1 MSSNYLTIQHS
12 KIHYTTTGNGP
23 AVILL
28 HGFGEDSSIWS
39 LQIKTLQLK
48 YQVITIDLPG
58 FGLSAPLSK
67 EVLSL
72 EDIADV
78 VDQVISSMPIKKLI
92 MIGHSLGGYVSLSYL
107 KKFPKKVEALGLFHS
122 SIFADNEDKI
132 GARNRSIDFIQK
144 NGSEPFWE
152 TSISGLFKEIA
163 CNEKNIQQ
171 IIENARSISMAT
183 IIKYYQAMMKRESAI
198 EVLQMN
204 NIPYLFIIGKYD
216 QAVLFKD
223 SIRQINVANESHV
236 HILQSSSHMGMFEEP
251 AKCTEILM
259 SFCGHVFNNHQKLL
273 EIIG

>member
-1 MSSNYLTIQHS
+1 MISNYLTIQHS
-12 KIHYTTTGNGP
+12 KIHYTTTGKGP
-23 AVILL
+23 TIILL
-28 HGFGEDSSIWS
+28 HGFGEDSSVWS
-39 LQIKTLQLK
+39 LQIKTLQLQ

-78 VDQVISSMPIKKLI
+78 VDQIITSMSIKKLI

-107 KKFPKKVEALGLFHS
+107 KKFPKKVQALGLFHS
-122 SIFADNEDKI
+122 NIFTDNEDKI
-132 GARNRSIDFIQK
+132 VVRNKTIDFIQK

-152 TSISGLFKEIA
+152 ISTRGLFKEIA

-171 IIENARSISMAT
+171 IIQNARSISIAT

-198 EVLQMN
+198 ELLQKN

-216 QAVLFKD
+216 QSVLFKD

-236 HILQSSSHMGMFEEP
+236 HILQSSSHMGMLEEP

-259 SFCGHVFNNHQKLL
+259 SFCSHVF
-273 EIIG
+273 